1 MKKYRDH
8 YFNRAKQEQY
18 PARSVYKLQEMDKRF
33 QLLRKGQTVLDL
45 GAYPGSWS
53 MFAGN
58 RVGGKGRVLA
68 VDRAEPEQVLPD
80 NVAFHLADVLHGGE
94 ELEEVLR
101 SYKGFHLV
109 LSDMA
114 PLTTGIKIRDQA
126 LSLELAERALE
137 HARQHLF
144 TGGSVVIKVFEG
156 PDVPDFRKEL
166 KTVFTRVRSFK
177 PKGSR
182 NESKENF
189 LLGLGRREVDSDQ
202 LDKEE

>member
-1 MKKYRDH
+1 MKKYKDH
-8 YFNRAKQEQY
+8 YFNKAKQEQY

-33 QLLRKGQTVLDL
+33 QLLRKGQRILDL

-58 RVGGKGRVLA
+58 RIGGKGRVLA

-80 NVAFHLADVLHGGE
+80 NVEFRLADVLEAKE
-94 ELEEVLR
+94 ELEGVLAEY
-101 SYKGFHLV
+101 SGFDLV

-137 HARQHLF
+137 CARNHLRV
-144 TGGSVVIKVFEG
+144 GGSAVIKIFEG
-156 PDVPDFRKEL
+156 PDVPEFRKDL
-166 KTVFTRVRSFK
+166 KSVFNRVRGFK

-182 NESKENF
+182 SESKENF
-189 LLGLGRREVDSDQ
+189 LLGLGRREIDPQ
-202 LDKEE
+202 KEE

>member
-1 MKKYRDH
+1 MKKYKDH

-18 PARSVYKLQEMDKRF
+18 PARSVYKLKEMDKRF
-33 QLLRKGQTVLDL
+33 QLLQKGQYILDL

-53 MFAGN
+53 MFAGK
-58 RVGGKGRVLA
+58 RIGGKGRVLA
-68 VDRAEPEQVLPD
+68 VDRAQPEQVLPD
-80 NVAFHLADVLHGGE
+80 NVEFHLADVLEGGE
-94 ELEEVLR
+94 ELERVLEG
-101 SYKGFHLV
+101 YAGFHLV

-137 HARQHLF
+137 FAQKHLHA
-144 TGGSVVIKVFEG
+144 GGSTVIKVFEG

-182 NESKENF
+182 SESKENF
-189 LLGLGRREVDSDQ
+189 LLGLGRRKIDS
-202 LDKEE
+202 DKEE